1 MRRPTFTVSAYG
13 AILAA
18 MKVARHGSASR
29 DDHKV
34 PMRGVG
40 DRRQPFQGLLPN
52 SIQLLDISTIRGVCF
67 RSTELSPWSHEADYL

>member
-29 DDHKV
+29 DDHKEGTDE
-34 PMRGVG
+34 RCWG
-40 DRRQPFQGLLPN
+40 
-52 SIQLLDISTIRGVCF
+52 STPAFSGPPAEF
-67 RSTELSPWSHEADYL
+67 NPGP